1 MAASK
6 KMQLALI
13 AAGAVAL
20 AGAFVVFGL
29 PPREEAVTSAG
40 AVPPPASP
48 PKPAAQPKPAP
59 APKPPATT
67 PARPPEAEV
76 ATPPAFD
83 IVRVGPQGDA
93 VIAGRATP
101 GKRLELL
108 VDGKVH
114 DTVEVRESGAFALTP
129 PPLPPGDHELT
140 LREVGADGVQTM
152 SRQSVTVVLSS
163 AGGAPPV
170 VALTEPDKPTA
181 LLSSGGVVARELNGT
196 QEADI
201 IAEFTPGEDAA
212 APAGTPASATGAPPV
227 AASAALPEKVAIV
240 TVEAEAGRLY
250 VSGNAPPESAVRLYL
265 NDTFLAQG
273 KASDRGALSFRI
285 ESGIPP
291 GDYRVRLDEVTPAD
305 GKVLSRAEVAFSMP
319 ETSPQEQQTAGKP
332 ETQPG
337 TPAQSGDGSN
347 VVVPGV
353 ETVRVDRGDSLWRIS
368 RRIYGQGLRYTVIY
382 DANQQQIRNPD
393 RIYPGQLFV
402 LPRKQTDG
410 GQ

>member
-6 KMQLALI
+6 KVQLALI

-40 AVPPPASP
+40 SAPPP
-48 PKPAAQPKPAP
+48 KQVAQPKPVS
-59 APKPPATT
+59 APKPPPPT
-67 PARPPEAEV
+67 PARPPEPEV

-108 VDGKVH
+108 VNGKVH

-129 PPLPPGDHELT
+129 PPLPPGDHELI
-140 LREVGADGVQTM
+140 LREVGTDGAQTL
-152 SRQSVTVVLSS
+152 SRQSVTVVLSA

-212 APAGTPASATGAPPV
+212 APTGTPASATGTPPAGAPATV
-227 AASAALPEKVAIV
+227 PEKVAIV

-250 VSGNAPPESAVRLYL
+250 VSGNAPREAAVRLYL

-319 ETSPQEQQTAGKP
+319 ETSLQDQLTAAGKP
-332 ETQPG
+332 DTQPQ
-337 TPAQSGDGSN
+337 TPAQAGDGSN

-402 LPRKQTDG
+402 LPRKQVEG
-410 GQ
+410 AQ